1 MPPPADDARDTDDE
15 CGDEGC
21 GENDDG
27 AVTSDSNVHRR
38 RLLLAH
44 AEDVDTPAI
53 EKKKGQCCKIRGQD
67 EQQPVKLDTCE
78 RAHEPVDD
86 LRQFFL
92 RAGGKLHEGLL
103 HAVRKLRATA
113 PVPAV
118 TCAVPHG

>member
-44 AEDVDTPAI
+44 AEDVDAPTI
-53 EKKKGQCCKIRGQD
+53 EEQQRECRKIRGQD
-67 EQQPVKLDTCE
+67 EQQPIELDTCK

-86 LRQFFL
+86 LRQLLL
-92 RAGGKLHEGLL
+92 RIGGEF
-103 HAVRKLRATA
+103 
-113 PVPAV
+113 
-118 TCAVPHG
+118 